1 MGMDGM
7 GGDIDWGKY
16 CSTVHVLRE
25 DSGTDNDAGAW
36 DSYIQGTGTGA
47 MDATQM
53 WPLNLDLAM
62 DTGGQTQQTDQNGG
76 NNPGGVFMGAR
87 TPGSG
92 NMM

>member
-1 MGMDGM
+1 
-7 GGDIDWGKY
+7 
-16 CSTVHVLRE
+16 
-25 DSGTDNDAGAW
+25 
-36 DSYIQGTGTGA
+36 

-53 WPLNLDLAM
+53 WPLSLDLAM
-62 DTGGQTQQTDQNGG
+62 DTGGQTQQTEQN

>member
-1 MGMDGM
+1 MT
-7 GGDIDWGKY
+7 DI
-16 CSTVHVLRE
+16 
-25 DSGTDNDAGAW
+25 NAGAW

-47 MDATQM
+47 MDASQM

-62 DTGGQTQQTDQNGG
+62 DTGGQQADQNGG
-76 NNPGGVFMGAR
+76 SNPAGVFMGAR